1 MPRERSMRSQR
12 GASSKNHRRTV
23 VDDDFIVSDTHVS
36 SSSEEEEEAL
46 YDDDV
51 DDTEKSIPTRTR
63 RSRKTAEKYISTLK
77 NELDDSSDTEK
88 EEETMEVEESSSAPK
103 PTTIGNYTVLYKEDA
118 LANLRCDHLLFKQSL
133 PIAKW
138 IPVLERMNSRYIRSG
153 SLLHPDRLLSWQ
165 ALPENEKQ
173 QEVEMYLVKWRGL
186 SYLHCSWETRQELT
200 DYEGPHMKQKL
211 QRYDRIEMDVL
222 TEVNAYGTDVFF
234 NPEFVEVDRVLDA
247 RIVCEDLE
255 KPQPWDAEPDLQAL
269 LPETE
274 CGTRG
279 CFVKEF
285 LVKWKG
291 IQYSDI
297 SWEVFEDFQD
307 RAAIDLYYKHLKR
320 DVSRNVHSNSYRPSL
335 AQFKKVDASTEY
347 KGGNTLRS
355 YQIEGINWLTWNWAN
370 RRNSIL
376 ADEMGLGKTVQ
387 STMFMY
393 NVLTQYLVKPPFL
406 VVAPLS
412 TLPHWEGEIRRWTD
426 MHVVVL
432 HGSVESRE
440 NILKYEWRSK
450 AGEFDVLLTTYE
462 ICIVESALLASIPW
476 SGIVVD
482 EAHRLKGKNN
492 KLGDVLRKMEF
503 GCKLLLTG
511 TPLQNNTEEL
521 WSLLNFL
528 QPERFE
534 DLAQF
539 QADFGDM
546 KDASQLE
553 KLHDV
558 LKPYML
564 RRMKEDVEKS
574 LKPKEETV
582 INVELTALQKKF
594 YRAVYDHNTS
604 VFVGNDSKNLPSLM
618 NIMMELRK
626 CCNHPFLIRG
636 VEAAAIREL
645 CPAQA
650 LKAEAAANP
659 SAANGADRIDGVG
672 KLPQTTQD
680 LSNELALKC
689 ILGASG
695 KMVLLDKLLPKLKA
709 QGHKVLLFSQMVRM
723 LDIIQ
728 DYLTIKGYAFERID
742 GGVKI
747 GDRQASIDRF
757 SAPNSDR
764 FIFLICTRAGGFGIN
779 LTAADTVIIY
789 DSDWNPQN
797 DIQAQ
802 ARCHRIG
809 QAKAVNVYRLIT
821 NRTYEMEMFQ
831 RANLKLG
838 LDKAVLNPL
847 KQSIRSDGSTDMAK
861 MTKKDAE
868 TLLKYGAYD
877 FFKEERE
884 GRSDELS
891 NAFCE
896 ADIDQIL
903 EKNTKVITIDSQGG
917 SSFSKASFIT
927 DSSMEVDINDPNFWT
942 KVVGLKPADDLVM
955 GPRSRKKVEYAE
967 VEEEDAKNEVFFD
980 DESEWVK
987 ADRDNLVKLLLQFGW
1002 GQWEPIYNSE
1012 RMQKHPRSS
1021 IRLLCEAIVGQLCTL
1036 TRMIEGDCD
1045 LRKMGMTAVKAA
1057 QAAKEA
1063 IVALAPSYD
1072 VCKVIVEEYDQSDDP
1087 SKTGFL
1093 HRYPALVRE
1102 AAWLHKM
1109 ARVCGRYLKH
1119 LSFLYRLFKD
1129 IDAFHIRPQQPV
1141 ALPKPR
1147 RAVRPAPWW
1156 GMEEDRD
1163 SLLGTKKH
1171 GWGNWKAICE
1181 DPELC
1186 FKQKGVVYHNQK
1198 EEEEELIEGEGD
1210 ADPTEPE
1217 LAPSNSAATS
1227 PTAVSP
1233 TTSTASPTTPLAVTS
1248 AVTGAV
1254 TVVTGTVEETR
1265 FFPTTQLLMKRIRR
1279 LVDAMETAL
1288 SKGIQSSLDCA
1299 APSPAT
1305 PKRPKKMSALFLGS
1319 WTIKETK
1326 AIRNALLQWGLPLPP
1341 SPAVASGKLF
1351 TLTAVPLAK
1360 ETLEREAEFACVCDV
1375 VDEMIRS
1382 VVSDNEPK
1390 HAVPTLPNLGGEPT
1404 KSAREVASAYPY
1416 HRCPT
1421 CQATDQKYCLYCD
1434 LYIYL
1439 RVLKIEA
1446 NVLYKSYSDVQFI
1459 TRYIEENAVKITE
1472 NPPAKK
1478 PPKKEAAAGA
1488 APEVEKGANE
1498 VETVI
1503 PSVILAQRI
1512 YSRLQLFYDL
1522 QQLVW
1527 RHEHRVLQAFMKRW
1541 MTSGLH
1547 HQDNVT
1553 KGWSPPI
1560 HDVALLE
1567 GIYRWGVVEW
1577 DVLWR
1582 DPLLPFYIDEN
1593 EEHRRKEASK
1603 KRGGRRGRPKADAGE
1618 PPALPQPPQQFQSSQ
1633 GAQAEEAAQVGTA
1646 AHESRPQYTLEDA
1659 KEKKDPSVNRAWLVG
1674 GLPSL
1679 YVLKRV
1685 NAILRFFKQWRS
1697 VGVVTRVNEA
1707 PMDVGVVI
1715 GDGVRRVGVMLGGQH
1730 RMTAA
1735 EVRVVEEVFWKK
1747 NQKIAFHLNYPT
1759 KPAAPTRRLEAW
1771 GYPTAEN
1778 ELLKAPQAYYK
1789 QFYPAQAY
1797 PQMPTQLPSQMP
1809 AQLPAQLPAQMPAQ
1823 LQQLPAPLY
1832 PQLQQLQLPA
1842 QNAFAYPYAARAP
1855 FGAVPAQPA
1864 LAPFFASLAA
1874 SVAVKQPAQP
1884 DPNAQYFR
1892 ESRAFLQSV
1901 QLPLKVKGVTVLSFG
1916 RVVTQWKS
1924 YHNAKYIWPV
1934 GFKSTRM
1941 YYSFKNP
1948 QQKVLYTSEIIDG
1961 GSDGPRFMVTAED
1974 APEEPLVA
1982 ATPSAAW
1989 QYVLGLIREER
2000 MKNGITKS
2008 SISISG
2014 PDSFGFSYPDVA
2026 YCIEGLEGADQCK
2039 EYICRKIRD
2048 MQKTRSCRAADA
2060 AVESH
2065 ASYKEE
2071 VNLPV
2076 AFAQKREDGGCM
2088 IKEKRVK

>member
-1 MPRERSMRSQR
+1 
-12 GASSKNHRRTV
+12 
-23 VDDDFIVSDTHVS
+23 
-36 SSSEEEEEAL
+36 
-46 YDDDV
+46 
-51 DDTEKSIPTRTR
+51 
-63 RSRKTAEKYISTLK
+63 
-77 NELDDSSDTEK
+77 
-88 EEETMEVEESSSAPK
+88 
-103 PTTIGNYTVLYKEDA
+103 
-118 LANLRCDHLLFKQSL
+118 
-133 PIAKW
+133 
-138 IPVLERMNSRYIRSG
+138 
-153 SLLHPDRLLSWQ
+153 
-165 ALPENEKQ
+165 
-173 QEVEMYLVKWRGL
+173 
-186 SYLHCSWETRQELT
+186 
-200 DYEGPHMKQKL
+200 
-211 QRYDRIEMDVL
+211 
-222 TEVNAYGTDVFF
+222 
-234 NPEFVEVDRVLDA
+234 
-247 RIVCEDLE
+247 
-255 KPQPWDAEPDLQAL
+255 
-269 LPETE
+269 
-274 CGTRG
+274 
-279 CFVKEF
+279 
-285 LVKWKG
+285 
-291 IQYSDI
+291 
-297 SWEVFEDFQD
+297 
-307 RAAIDLYYKHLKR
+307 
-320 DVSRNVHSNSYRPSL
+320 
-335 AQFKKVDASTEY
+335 
-347 KGGNTLRS
+347 
-355 YQIEGINWLTWNWAN
+355 
-370 RRNSIL
+370 
-376 ADEMGLGKTVQ
+376 
-387 STMFMY
+387 
-393 NVLTQYLVKPPFL
+393 
-406 VVAPLS
+406 
-412 TLPHWEGEIRRWTD
+412 
-426 MHVVVL
+426 
-432 HGSVESRE
+432 
-440 NILKYEWRSK
+440 
-450 AGEFDVLLTTYE
+450 
-462 ICIVESALLASIPW
+462 
-476 SGIVVD
+476 
-482 EAHRLKGKNN
+482 
-492 KLGDVLRKMEF
+492 
-503 GCKLLLTG
+503 
-511 TPLQNNTEEL
+511 
-521 WSLLNFL
+521 
-528 QPERFE
+528 
-534 DLAQF
+534 
-539 QADFGDM
+539 
-546 KDASQLE
+546 
-553 KLHDV
+553 
-558 LKPYML
+558 
-564 RRMKEDVEKS
+564 
-574 LKPKEETV
+574 
-582 INVELTALQKKF
+582 
-594 YRAVYDHNTS
+594 
-604 VFVGNDSKNLPSLM
+604 
-618 NIMMELRK
+618 
-626 CCNHPFLIRG
+626 
-636 VEAAAIREL
+636 
-645 CPAQA
+645 
-650 LKAEAAANP
+650 
-659 SAANGADRIDGVG
+659 
-672 KLPQTTQD
+672 
-680 LSNELALKC
+680 
-689 ILGASG
+689 
-695 KMVLLDKLLPKLKA
+695 
-709 QGHKVLLFSQMVRM
+709 
-723 LDIIQ
+723 
-728 DYLTIKGYAFERID
+728 
-742 GGVKI
+742 
-747 GDRQASIDRF
+747 
-757 SAPNSDR
+757 
-764 FIFLICTRAGGFGIN
+764 
-779 LTAADTVIIY
+779 
-789 DSDWNPQN
+789 
-797 DIQAQ
+797 
-802 ARCHRIG
+802 
-809 QAKAVNVYRLIT
+809 
-821 NRTYEMEMFQ
+821 
-831 RANLKLG
+831 
-838 LDKAVLNPL
+838 
-847 KQSIRSDGSTDMAK
+847 
-861 MTKKDAE
+861 
-868 TLLKYGAYD
+868 
-877 FFKEERE
+877 
-884 GRSDELS
+884 
-891 NAFCE
+891 
-896 ADIDQIL
+896 
-903 EKNTKVITIDSQGG
+903 
-917 SSFSKASFIT
+917 
-927 DSSMEVDINDPNFWT
+927 
-942 KVVGLKPADDLVM
+942 
-955 GPRSRKKVEYAE
+955 
-967 VEEEDAKNEVFFD
+967 
-980 DESEWVK
+980 
-987 ADRDNLVKLLLQFGW
+987 
-1002 GQWEPIYNSE
+1002 
-1012 RMQKHPRSS
+1012 
-1021 IRLLCEAIVGQLCTL
+1021 
-1036 TRMIEGDCD
+1036 MIEGDCD

-1087 SKTGFL
+1087 SKSGGVWGESCAAGFL

-1210 ADPTEPE
+1210 VDPTEPE
-1217 LAPSNSAATS
+1217 LAPSNSAATSPTAISPTTSTTS

-1248 AVTGAV
+1248 AVTGVV
-1254 TVVTGTVEETR
+1254 TVVTGTAEETR

-1488 APEVEKGANE
+1488 APEAEKGANE

-1633 GAQAEEAAQVGTA
+1633 GAQAGEEAAQAGTA

-1797 PQMPTQLPSQMP
+1797 PQMPTQMPTQLPSQMP
-1809 AQLPAQLPAQMPAQ
+1809 SQLPAQMPTQLPSQMPTQLPAQ
-1823 LQQLPAPLY
+1823 FQQLPAPLY

-1934 GFKSTRM
+1934 GFK
-1941 YYSFKNP
+1941 
-1948 QQKVLYTSEIIDG
+1948 
-1961 GSDGPRFMVTAED
+1961 
-1974 APEEPLVA
+1974 
-1982 ATPSAAW
+1982 
-1989 QYVLGLIREER
+1989 
-2000 MKNGITKS
+2000 
-2008 SISISG
+2008 
-2014 PDSFGFSYPDVA
+2014 
-2026 YCIEGLEGADQCK
+2026 
-2039 EYICRKIRD
+2039 
-2048 MQKTRSCRAADA
+2048 
-2060 AVESH
+2060 
-2065 ASYKEE
+2065 
-2071 VNLPV
+2071 
-2076 AFAQKREDGGCM
+2076 
-2088 IKEKRVK
+2088 